1 MFIQILLFM
10 NLAAI
15 EAMKFMVIDIVR
27 FYFLHAVGQLQ
38 GKRRPD
44 KVLKEFIDFTTNT

>member
-10 NLAAI
+10 NLTYLQRAI
-15 EAMKFMVIDIVR
+15 EAMKFMVIDILY

-38 GKRRPD
+38 GKRPD
-44 KVLKEFIDFTTNT
+44 KVL

>member
-10 NLAAI
+10 NLAS
-15 EAMKFMVIDIVR
+15 MKFMVIDIVR

-38 GKRRPD
+38 GKRPD
-44 KVLKEFIDFTTNT
+44 KVLQEFIDFTTNT

>member
-15 EAMKFMVIDIVR
+15 GAMKFMVIDILC

-38 GKRRPD
+38 GKSPD
-44 KVLKEFIDFTTNT
+44 KVLQEFIDFTTNT